1 MSSTD
6 NNGPTDDDHNSDG
19 TENNNPIDPDDSDE
33 ICEDTHETKI
43 YCRNMKKNGCKRRDL
58 AKKNCRKSCD
68 LCGKITIFEAPNY
81 Q

>member
-1 MSSTD
+1 MGSTE
-6 NNGPTDDDHNSDG
+6 NNGPTDDEPDNTSDG
-19 TENNNPIDPDDSDE
+19 TGNNNPIDPDDSDE

-68 LCGKITIFEAPNY
+68 LCGNVTIVKRR
-81 Q
+81 